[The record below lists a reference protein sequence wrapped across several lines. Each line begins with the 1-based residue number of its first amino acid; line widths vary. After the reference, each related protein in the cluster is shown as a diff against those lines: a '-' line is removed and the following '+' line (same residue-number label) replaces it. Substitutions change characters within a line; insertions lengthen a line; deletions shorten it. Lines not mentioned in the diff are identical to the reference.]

1 MYLQNPF
8 IEAPSLVLIE
18 KLRERA
24 RAKRKRERGRKR
36 GFYYEE
42 LAHIIMEAGELC
54 DLYCL

>member
-18 KLRERA
+18 KLGERA
-24 RAKRKRERGRKR
+24 RERGRKR

-42 LAHIIMEAGELC
+42 LVHIITEAGELC